1 MGCSAAFQS
10 SLEPITC
17 KGPRQEMEYSI
28 STHSLLASIPPHSP
42 EHTTQER
49 QKHSLFQC
57 SGRGNSVGQVKLS
70 FSSMDWNPFKCPTL
84 FVDIWS
90 NFATCKKQAFLSFLL
105 FPPRSSFFLSTKS
118 GSWTVKMKLS
128 KMLGLVLWGFMG
140 LYFAGRFGL

>member
-10 SLEPITC
+10 YLEPITY
-17 KGPRQEMEYSI
+17 KGPRQEMDYSI
-28 STHSLLASIPPHSP
+28 STHSLLASVPPHSP

-49 QKHSLFQC
+49 HKHSLFQC

-84 FVDIWS
+84 FVAIWS

-105 FPPRSSFFLSTKS
+105 SSPHSSFFLSTKS
-118 GSWTVKMKLS
+118 GSWTVKMKLRR
-128 KMLGLVLWGFMG
+128 MLVLVLWGFMG